1 MTLRITEGAV
11 TSAAPEAEGVEP
23 SWLAGFPP
31 SGSASVAQVRQ
42 MSKVLFQRL
51 AALEEGTR
59 EYQYVRGTLIELN
72 TTLVNFAAKKFGNRP
87 DQMEDILQVGM
98 IGLIKAVDRYDL
110 AYGTEFTTFAI
121 PTIVGEI
128 KRFFR
133 DTSWSV
139 HVPRRLQEMRVDL
152 AKANDLL
159 VFELGRTPTT
169 AELADRLGLDLEE
182 VVEAQ
187 IAANAYT
194 TDSIDVGAG
203 AEDDEGTSWG
213 RRIGFEDPA
222 YEGAENLSAL
232 KPLMAALPERD
243 RRILAMRFGADMTQA
258 QIGAELGLSQMQISR
273 LLNTAL
279 RKLRRGLLTED

>member
-1 MTLRITEGAV
+1 
-11 TSAAPEAEGVEP
+11 
-23 SWLAGFPP
+23 
-31 SGSASVAQVRQ
+31 

-87 DQMEDILQVGM
+87 DQMEDIHQVGM